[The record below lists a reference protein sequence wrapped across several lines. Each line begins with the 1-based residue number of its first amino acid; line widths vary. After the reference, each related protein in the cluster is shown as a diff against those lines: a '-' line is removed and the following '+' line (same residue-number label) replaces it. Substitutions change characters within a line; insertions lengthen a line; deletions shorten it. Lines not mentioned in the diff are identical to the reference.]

1 MKDYKL
7 VILDLDGTLLDTT
20 GGILSSVS
28 YTINLLHL
36 PMLSREV
43 LLSFI
48 GPPISDSFA
57 KYYGLSGMLLQR
69 AVDTFRDDYG
79 NNKLFDATPYPG
91 IYDVFEHLRKCDVTT
106 AIATYKR
113 EDQALR
119 LLHHYNFNSYTD
131 IIFGA
136 DKDNKLQKKDIITK
150 CIHKSNL
157 TTPKVLIVG
166 DTMHDAMGAERL
178 GLDFLAV
185 TYGFGFKSSD
195 DLSCANAVAFVES
208 PQEFIQW
215 FNS

>member
-7 VILDLDGTLLDTT
+7 VIFDLDGTLLNTT
-20 GGILSSVS
+20 GGILASVS
-28 YTINLLHL
+28 YTINLLNL

-57 KYYGLSGMLLQR
+57 KYYGLSGALLQK
-69 AVDTFRDDYG
+69 AVDTFRGDYG
-79 NNKLFDATPYPG
+79 SNKLFDAEPYPG
-91 IYDVFEHLRKCDVTT
+91 IYDVFEYLRKCNVKA

-119 LLHHYNFNSYTD
+119 LLQHYNFDSYTD

-150 CIHKSNL
+150 CINNSGL
-157 TTPKVLIVG
+157 TAPKALVVG
-166 DTMHDAMGAERL
+166 DTIHDAMGAEKL

-185 TYGFGFKSSD
+185 TYGFGFTPD
-195 DLSCANAVAFVES
+195 DDSSCANAVAFVGS
-208 PQEFIQW
+208 PLEIIQW
-215 FNS
+215 LNN